1 MKENQR
7 IYSLD
12 ALKFIG
18 AIIVVFIHYQQLMDL
33 KLEQGVNFYG
43 GRFYWGFIVE
53 LFFMI
58 SGFFTIMSYK
68 KKEYGF
74 AKYIKHKIIRIYPMG
89 VISTT
94 IYIFFCY
101 AYKYTFGEW
110 WLDRSA
116 ELWKSFASILLIH
129 QGTVIADISRAPN
142 NPTWYLGV
150 LMICYVV
157 FYCSIWLGRK
167 CHILPIYFQIA
178 VIFIG
183 IGIISYKLNLPCLNR
198 FAARGY
204 CSFFMGVVIHEI
216 VTKYSAKILKIYSV
230 IILLITS
237 LAFIYDF
244 ENLVDNQLLIVIFII
259 YPPIIFL
266 FLKSE
271 SVGKIFNH
279 KFFGF
284 LGKVSFEVYLWHC
297 VYLMIFQFVAEL
309 LQFNVKPSFQQ
320 MLIFLFITEILSM
333 IMYKFVEV
341 PITKKLTNIAW
352 EIRGGVQT

>member
-1 MKENQR
+1 MGENIKMKETQR
-7 IYSLD
+7 IYPLD
-12 ALKFIG
+12 ALKCLG
-18 AIIVVFIHYQQLMDL
+18 GIIVVFIHYQQLMDL
-33 KLEQGVNFYG
+33 KFEQGTNFYG

-58 SGFFTIMSYK
+58 SGFLTVMSYK
-68 KKEYGF
+68 KKENGF
-74 AKYIKHKIIRIYPMG
+74 AEYIKHKIIRIYPMG
-89 VISTT
+89 VISTI
-94 IYIFFCY
+94 IYIIFCY
-101 AYKYTFGEW
+101 AYKYMVGEW

-129 QGTVIADISRAPN
+129 QGTVISDISRAPN

-150 LMICYVV
+150 LMLCYVV
-157 FYCSIWLGRK
+157 FYCSIWLGRRYR
-167 CHILPIYFQIA
+167 ILPIYFQIA

-183 IGIISYKLNLPCLNR
+183 IGIISYKIDLPLPNR

-204 CSFFMGVVIHEI
+204 CAFFMGIVIYEI
-216 VTKYSAKILKIYSV
+216 VTRYSAKILKLYSI

-244 ENLVDNQLLIVIFII
+244 ENLVDDQLLIVIFII
-259 YPPIIFL
+259 YPPIMFL

-271 SVGKIFNH
+271 IVGKIFNH

-297 VYLMIFQFVAEL
+297 VYLMAFQYVSEL
-309 LQFNVKPSFQQ
+309 LQLSVKPSFQQ
-320 MLIFLFITEILSM
+320 MLVFLFITEILSM
-333 IMYKFVEV
+333 IMYKFVEI
-341 PITKKLTNIAW
+341 PITKKLTNAA
-352 EIRGGVQT
+352 